1 MKRSKEFHKSGK
13 TSDEY
18 YTIYEEVEYIFKN
31 IIILDQ
37 LKDKIIYCPFDSDES
52 NFVIYLKEHK
62 DEIKYKELWYTSD
75 DFKNHEG
82 LIKEADFIISN
93 PPFSIIDKE
102 ILPMFERYN
111 KKFFLFGSLMKLY
124 YYIKYYTPDECK
136 YIRRERYEFITPHIC
151 EQSNDYRAFVS
162 GTIYL
167 TNLEINNYY
176 KTFPNKK
183 FLTKSFS
190 EINEIY
196 GNIIYSTGA
205 ENKYLNIDKMVNYP
219 NDYYD
224 PVFCPLTALEYKY
237 NKHLKYLGN
246 ETCSNR
252 RIDYSDGKSRY
263 VRVLMMRK

>member
-1 MKRSKEFHKSGK
+1 
-13 TSDEY
+13 
-18 YTIYEEVEYIFKN
+18 
-31 IIILDQ
+31 
-37 LKDKIIYCPFDSDES
+37 
-52 NFVIYLKEHK
+52 
-62 DEIKYKELWYTSD
+62 
-75 DFKNHEG
+75 
-82 LIKEADFIISN
+82 
-93 PPFSIIDKE
+93 
-102 ILPMFERYN
+102 MFERYN
-111 KKFFLFGSLMKLY
+111 KKFFLFGSLMKLH

-224 PVFCPLTALEYKY
+224 PVLCPLSALEYKY